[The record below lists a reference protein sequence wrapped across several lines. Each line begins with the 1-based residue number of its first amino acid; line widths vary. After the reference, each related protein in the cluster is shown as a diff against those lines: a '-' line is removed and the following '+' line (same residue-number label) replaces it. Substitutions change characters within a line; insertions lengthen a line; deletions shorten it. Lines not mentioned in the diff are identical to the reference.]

1 MSKLLGKANLEN
13 IIDGAT
19 FLGAGGGGS
28 AEQGYYLLNK
38 IEEKLGKIEI
48 ELADP
53 EEMNSHE
60 LAVMVASIGAPRV
73 MKQKGFGSEA
83 LYGFEFISS
92 LCSLGGRSVNYLM
105 AGELGGFNTL
115 VPIYVSAINAVPLVD
130 ADGNGRAVPELSTT
144 LYSAFDISLNP
155 LVVANSSGDIAVV
168 YLKDPLNYENAETTA
183 RSLTVAWGTVA
194 SFATW
199 VVDKQ
204 QIVANLA
211 PGTISRSEEIGRI
224 FRRNA
229 NKKDVNSLSEDLK
242 DAGAVELFVGKI
254 SSLETKTK
262 EGFDFGTT
270 VVCGEGKYD
279 GATMAID
286 FKNENI
292 IARVDDRIVAMVPDL
307 ISIVD
312 IETMK
317 PITNADTTQGQ
328 RIAVYGTPAPGNW
341 MKTPRGFLCWK
352 HILHTLGYT
361 GEYVPL
367 RTNET

>member
-1 MSKLLGKANLEN
+1 MSRLLEKADLEN

-28 AEQGYYLLNK
+28 AEQGYYLLNE
-38 IEEKLGKIEI
+38 IEKKLGKAEI
-48 ELADP
+48 QLVAP
-53 EEMNSHE
+53 EEMSNHE

-73 MKQKGFGSEA
+73 MKQKGFGPEA
-83 LYGFEFISS
+83 LYGFECISS

-115 VPIYVSAINAVPLVD
+115 VPIYVSALNAVPLVD

-144 LYSAFDISLNP
+144 LYSVSDISLNP
-155 LVVANSSGDIAVV
+155 LVVANSSGDTAVV
-168 YLKDPLNYENAETTA
+168 YLKDPLSYKTAEATA
-183 RSLTVAWGTVA
+183 RSLTVAWGTAA

-204 QIVANLA
+204 QILTNLA
-211 PGTISRSEEIGRI
+211 SGTISRSEKIGQI
-224 FRRNA
+224 FRQNA
-229 NKKDVNSLSEDLK
+229 NKNVSNLSEDLK
-242 DAGAVELFVGKI
+242 DVGAVELFVGRI
-254 SSLETKTK
+254 GTLETKTK

-270 VVCGEGKYD
+270 VVCGEEKYD
-279 GATMAID
+279 GATMTID

-292 IARVDDRIVAMVPDL
+292 IARVDGCIVAMVPDL
-307 ISIVD
+307 ISLVD

-317 PITNADTTQGQ
+317 PITNADTTEGQ
-328 RIAVYGTPAPGNW
+328 RIAVYGTSAHENW

-352 HILHTLGYT
+352 HILYALGYT
-361 GEYVPL
+361 GEYIPL
-367 RTNET
+367 MKS